1 MVSCSKERSVGVHVC
16 ACLCVC
22 IAVWT
27 GMALG
32 IRKRLFSCW
41 KNGRTPTELGPRSRG
56 FLLSGLLRPLG
67 QQTPHLLCTEL
78 TCGAVPTSAS
88 CPLFSSCTHLVFFLA
103 ALRSS
108 CPPASTPAC
117 LSHCALFLSWGW
129 WPKGSTLGQVDLGLK
144 ISPCVPSAEPQ
155 TLGPEPLTQ
164 PREAG
169 TLSYQA

>member
-1 MVSCSKERSVGVHVC
+1 MNGFLFQREECGR
-16 ACLCVC
+16 ACVC
-22 IAVWT
+22 VCVCSSVDRDGFGDKDAV
-27 GMALG
+27 AQLLEE
-32 IRKRLFSCW
+32 RKS
-41 KNGRTPTELGPRSRG
+41 PTELGPRGRG
-56 FLLSGLLRPLG
+56 RLLSGLLRPRA
-67 QQTPHLLCTEL
+67 QRTPHLLCTEL
-78 TCGAVPTSAS
+78 TCGAAPTSAS

-129 WPKGSTLGQVDLGLK
+129 WPKGSTVGQVDLGLK